1 MKRLIYLC
9 ATLLLLTAC
18 SEKESVFYTARYGVE
33 RVEIA
38 ITLTS
43 TSEEYDELREQIT
56 ANALSDAPV
65 EAGGYYLLDF
75 SRFDGGE
82 LYIYRTAGDEPLV
95 GTFDKTPAATEMTF
109 NYNEMTQQVE
119 TASYSDENNI
129 RYTVLKT
136 DLTEY
141 YRTMLQPEI
150 IQSVAR
156 MEYTDYL
163 YY

>member
-18 SEKESVFYTARYGVE
+18 SEKEEVFYTARYGVE
-33 RVEIA
+33 RVEIS
-38 ITLTS
+38 IGLTS
-43 TSEEYDELREQIT
+43 ESEEYDNLRAQIT
-56 ANALSDAPV
+56 ANALSEAPV

-82 LYIYRTAGDEPLV
+82 LYIFRTTGDEPLV
-95 GTFDKTPAATEMTF
+95 GTFTKTPAASEMTF
-109 NYNEMTQQVE
+109 HYDDRSQVVTTESYTDEQQM
-119 TASYSDENNI
+119 
-129 RYTVLKT
+129 RYTVLCT

-141 YRTMLQPEI
+141 YRTMMQSEV
-150 IQSVAR
+150 IQSVVR
-156 MEYTDYL
+156 YEYTDYL